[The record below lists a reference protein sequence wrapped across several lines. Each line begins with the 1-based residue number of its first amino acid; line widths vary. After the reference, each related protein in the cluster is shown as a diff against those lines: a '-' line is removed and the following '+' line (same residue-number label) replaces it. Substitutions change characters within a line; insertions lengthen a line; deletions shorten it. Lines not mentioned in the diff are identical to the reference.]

1 MWRSTVAGGR
11 PHTNPVTGRPVSLE
25 KANHRKRWD
34 AKQPAYGESHGGGV
48 TERRNEMFYTFQI
61 MVLETWDLWCGL
73 FKPLPYGDPYIATF
87 ILVVLL
93 AISVKMVAGGEP
105 A

>member
-1 MWRSTVAGGR
+1 M
-11 PHTNPVTGRPVSLE
+11 TGSPVSLE

-48 TERRNEMFYTFQI
+48 TERRNEMFNAFQNI
-61 MVLETWDLWCGL
+61 VLEAWDLWCGL
-73 FKPLPYGDPYIATF
+73 FGLLPYGDPYIASAALF
-87 ILVVLL
+87 ALV
-93 AISVKMVAGGEP
+93 AMAAKMVAGGEP